1 MAVHSDGATEY
12 LKGLFSVTQFGAKM
26 ENMKLFKDLK
36 LMRLNRRKSIK
47 PQKNYLM
54 KNRLS
59 NIY

>member
-1 MAVHSDGATEY
+1 MGVTEY

-26 ENMKLFKDLK
+26 ENMKLLKDLK
-36 LMRLNRRKSIK
+36 LMKLNRRKSIK